1 MKVVWRTDGKET
13 FPPLIPKRELQATTY
28 SYVSIM
34 CYDVSLRKGS
44 FAVQKKRFALYV
56 AVYIMCYDVSLRK
69 GSFAVQKKKRFALK
83 IA

>member
-44 FAVQKKRFALYV
+44 FAVQKKTFRV
-56 AVYIMCYDVSLRK
+56 ENRVIIIMKKDVSQ
-69 GSFAVQKKKRFALK
+69 SFEDYQIKLIKVV
-83 IA
+83 